1 MADKKTAAPKTAA
14 SQTAASQTAASQT
27 TASQTSGPKGD
38 QPKKPK
44 REKMKAEAR
53 KAARKEGPA
62 TSHLEGVRISARK
75 VRVLADMIRGKR
87 VDEALTQLA
96 FQRRA
101 GAPILRKA
109 LDSAVANAD
118 QKKMDLDQ
126 LVVKDVQIDKGAI
139 MRRFMPRA
147 HGRATPIRKQTAH
160 ITIKLGVE
168 G

>member
-1 MADKKTAAPKTAA
+1 MAD
-14 SQTAASQTAASQT
+14 T
-27 TASQTSGPKGD
+27 T
-38 QPKKPK
+38 KKPK
-44 REKMKAEAR
+44 REKAKAEAR
-53 KAARKEGPA
+53 KAAREERGA
-62 TSHLEGVRISARK
+62 VAHITAVRISARK

-101 GAPILRKA
+101 GAPVLKKV

-139 MRRFMPRA
+139 MRRFLPRA

-160 ITIKLGVE
+160 ITVQLAAAKD
-168 G
+168 